1 MSPSLQAAP
10 SGGDSSWRPSP
21 AALLA
26 DASAYYLTE
35 ATTNAKRAA
44 DQLKA
49 LARHRA
55 LSREQVHR
63 LRSAAAAAGMAA
75 EVAER
80 LRWELLGIWRGE
92 VALLR

>member
-1 MSPSLQAAP
+1 M
-10 SGGDSSWRPSP
+10 GGDGAWRPAP

-35 ATTNAKRAA
+35 ATTNAKVAA
-44 DQLKA
+44 EQLEA

-63 LRSAAAAAGMAA
+63 LRSAAAAAAMAA

-80 LRWELLGIWRGE
+80 LRWELRAG
-92 VALLR
+92 

>member
-1 MSPSLQAAP
+1 MRPSSQAAR
-10 SGGDSSWRPSP
+10 SGGDSSWRPAP

-26 DASAYYLTE
+26 DASRYHLSE
-35 ATTNAKRAA
+35 ANTNVKGAA
-44 DQLKA
+44 EQLEA

-63 LRSAAAAAGMAA
+63 LRSAAAAAAMAA

-80 LRWELLGIWRGE
+80 LRWELRAG
-92 VALLR
+92 